1 MDIFEWSENIPV
13 TANNLNEMQNII
25 NNNIEDESARISN
38 WNLLGT
44 KTGNSSISLP
54 SSFNELLCVIK
65 VVNNNSVQHTI
76 IIPYIVL
83 TTSSQGFN
91 AGYFQQSSGNV
102 SSHCRVNVTKTA
114 ANLSYAYLNNNNVL
128 SSSTVTYY
136 YR

>member
-25 NNNIEDESARISN
+25 NDNIEDESARISN

-44 KTGNSSISLP
+44 KTGSSSMSLP
-54 SSFNELLCVIK
+54 SSFNELLCVVK
-65 VVNNNSVQHTI
+65 VANNDSVQFSI

-91 AGYFQQSSGNV
+91 AGYFQQASGNV
-102 SSHCRVNVTKTA
+102 SAHCRINATKSS
-114 ANLSYAYLNNNNVL
+114 ANLSYAFLNNSNIL
-128 SSSTVTYY
+128 SSSTVKYY

>member
-25 NNNIEDESARISN
+25 NNNIKDESARISN

-44 KTGNSSISLP
+44 KTGNSSMSLP
-54 SSFNELLCVIK
+54 SSFNELLCVVK
-65 VVNNNSVQHTI
+65 VSNNNNIQYTI
-76 IIPYIVL
+76 IIPYIIL

-91 AGYFQQSSGNV
+91 AGYFQQNGSTSSA
-102 SSHCRVNVTKTA
+102 CRINATKA
-114 ANLSYAYLNNNNVL
+114 SANLANAYLN
-128 SSSTVTYY
+128 SSSVISNSSVTYY